1 MSHCPSCRTE
11 LVSRNNVPVCPRNEI
26 GECHFD
32 GYSEHEGHTD
42 HEAGVFCEEHHSKLV
57 STVDY

>member
-1 MSHCPSCRTE
+1 MIHCPSCRTE

-32 GYSEHEGHTD
+32 GYSQW
-42 HEAGVFCEEHHSKLV
+42 EEHMVLNPDDASKHQPAASEVL
-57 STVDY
+57 